1 MCHTCKLGTC
11 VGVGFE
17 LFLNDRIPCVRCLC
31 LRSRLVTLNRKYPK
45 NVYRN
50 QAQGR
55 SRVHQPVVPLPEKIP
70 VMSPAFRNHW
80 QHRPTPAATR
90 NPEPIEPIPL
100 GFDTNRIMWLCWV
113 ISSFWNTTFSCKVV
127 SHLLRC
133 KFEINSQARDRVRD
147 IWPVAFE
154 FWI

>member
-1 MCHTCKLGTC
+1 MKVYHLRKC
-11 VGVGFE
+11 VILVSWGPVSE
-17 LFLNDRIPCVRCLC
+17 LDLNCFRIPCVRCLC

-113 ISSFWNTTFSCKVV
+113 ELKQPYHIIILKNNLLMQSCVPLASLQIWNQFSGTG
-127 SHLLRC
+127 
-133 KFEINSQARDRVRD
+133 
-147 IWPVAFE
+147 
-154 FWI
+154 